1 MSSPELSSLSGLLR
15 QSVGED
21 EALTLDELLERTGT
35 DSFGP
40 TIVILSILSMVPYAS
55 FVTGAGLMVV
65 GGQMM
70 VGSRKSWLPKGL
82 LRWRMQGR
90 HVRSGLAR
98 LESWLRVLGPKG
110 ARRRVLSKPLVG
122 ALVLWTAFML
132 ALPLPLVPF
141 ANILP
146 AAGLALIGLAVMEQR
161 PLLAGS
167 ARSSRRGDGLLPGRG
182 QDRVS
187 AVVSRLFWRSRGN
200 IVRKFGF
207 SAVNRGLSGVSC
219 LYVVPPLPIH
229 HQPPARGGW

>member
-40 TIVILSILSMVPYAS
+40 TIVILSVLSMVPYAS

-90 HVRSGLAR
+90 HLRSGLAR
-98 LESWLRVLGPKG
+98 LERWLHVLAPEG

-146 AAGLALIGLAVMEQR
+146 AAGLALIGLAVMEHR
-161 PLLAGS
+161 PLLAGFG
-167 ARSSRRGDGLLPGRG
+167 ALLSLGG
-182 QDRVS
+182 TAYFL
-187 AVVSRLFWRSRGN
+187 AVGKTVLALLSRLF
-200 IVRKFGF
+200 
-207 SAVNRGLSGVSC
+207 
-219 LYVVPPLPIH
+219 
-229 HQPPARGGW
+229 